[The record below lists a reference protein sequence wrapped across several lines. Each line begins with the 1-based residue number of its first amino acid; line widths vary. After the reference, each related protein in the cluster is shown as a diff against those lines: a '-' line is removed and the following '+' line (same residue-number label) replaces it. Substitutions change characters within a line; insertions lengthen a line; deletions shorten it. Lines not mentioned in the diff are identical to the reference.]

1 MDPSKT
7 LNMSKLRLIL
17 MEKNVILDTNFLV
30 YIFKYKIDL
39 FSELDRICNFKYKT
53 QILTGSIEEL
63 EKVKPTELNII
74 KQFIPRLNLLNSKI
88 KNVDDELVNLSKEN
102 IIATQDKN
110 LKKRLNGQ
118 VIIIRQ
124 KKYLILI

>member
-63 EKVKPTELNII
+63 EKVKPAELNII

>member
-1 MDPSKT
+1 MDSSKT

-63 EKVKPTELNII
+63 EKVKPAELNII

>member
-1 MDPSKT
+1 MDSSKT

>member
-1 MDPSKT
+1 
-7 LNMSKLRLIL
+7 